1 MSIKHLNTIFMIS
14 WSVGEIYS
22 FIYFDRP
29 AVNMEAKLRTV
40 NPEQQKSTPL
50 RFFTHYVQ
58 NN

>member
-1 MSIKHLNTIFMIS
+1 MSIKHLNTIFMIN

-22 FIYFDRP
+22 VIYFDRL
-29 AVNMEAKLRTV
+29 AVNMQAKLCTV
-40 NPEQQKSTPL
+40 NPEQQNSTPL